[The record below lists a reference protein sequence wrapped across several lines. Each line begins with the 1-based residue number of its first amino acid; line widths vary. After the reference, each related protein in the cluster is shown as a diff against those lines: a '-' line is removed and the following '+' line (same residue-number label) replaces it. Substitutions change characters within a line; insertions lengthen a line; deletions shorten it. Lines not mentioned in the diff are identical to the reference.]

1 MLFDDDDG
9 DGSPNRLSSGC
20 GESAA
25 APKREQEEAS
35 HERSV
40 NQRNAIRRCLWQR
53 IEAQPSQ
60 DHKGQAH
67 RCAKNGN
74 EHQRPSNGEVEGP
87 RAGAGWSRECTLSSP
102 TRGET
107 TDSHGPLQRLLAA
120 AVPSV
125 PCMIDLC
132 A

>member
-1 MLFDDDDG
+1 MTDNVLEPRDG
-9 DGSPNRLSSGC
+9 PPL
-20 GESAA
+20 
-25 APKREQEEAS
+25 P
-35 HERSV
+35 
-40 NQRNAIRRCLWQR
+40 
-53 IEAQPSQ
+53 P
-60 DHKGQAH
+60 
-67 RCAKNGN
+67 
-74 EHQRPSNGEVEGP
+74 NGEVEGP